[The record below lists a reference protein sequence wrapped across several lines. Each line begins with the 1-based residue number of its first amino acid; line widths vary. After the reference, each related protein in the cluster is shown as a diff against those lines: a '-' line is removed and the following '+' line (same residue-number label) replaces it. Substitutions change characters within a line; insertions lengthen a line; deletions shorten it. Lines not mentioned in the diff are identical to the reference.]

1 MLIFN
6 TTGSQ
11 PVSGGS
17 KPYPADLAEFIVYNH
32 YFYQDL
38 SHLTVIISILDY
50 LFIFI
55 SLKHNFDVWDLHNE
69 GHLMNLVYKI
79 SFTKAVKNSIQTTV
93 YITSVFFYILK
104 FCGEIATQVFEF

>member
-1 MLIFN
+1 MFIFN

-17 KPYPADLAEFIVYNH
+17 KPYPADLDEFIVHNH
-32 YFYQDL
+32 FFCQDL

-50 LFIFI
+50 LFIFT
-55 SLKHNFDVWDLHNE
+55 SLKHKFDVWDLCKQ

-79 SFTKAVKNSIQTTV
+79 SKGNAEQYTNNCLHHISFL
-93 YITSVFFYILK
+93 FF
-104 FCGEIATQVFEF
+104 F